1 MKRFFLTA
9 MIGLLT
15 LPTLAM
21 GDIITQWN
29 FNSNPPDSNT
39 STGTLTPSTG
49 SGSIGLIGGTS
60 ATFAGGILT
69 PSASTD
75 PAPAA
80 DNSAWNTSTYAV
92 TAPNM
97 SAGIEGFVDTTGYT
111 NITVRW
117 DQRHSNTSSRFVAF
131 FYTTDGGTTWAQA
144 TNPMLTAGTVNGT
157 LNPNDDSI
165 EGDYFR
171 GGSGDRFHNLRT
183 VDLSTISLAGD
194 NPNFGFR
201 VVAAYGPSASAYT
214 GTTGT
219 FNAGGTWRFDMF
231 TIEGTAIPEPAAASL
246 LGLLS
251 LALVGYR
258 RRG

>member
-1 MKRFFLTA
+1 MKRLFLTA

-29 FNSNPPDSNT
+29 FNSNPPDGNT

-49 SGSIGLIGGTS
+49 AGSIGLFGGTT

-80 DNSAWNTSTYAV
+80 DNSAWNV
-92 TAPNM
+92 TTFAPTAANM
-97 SAGIEGFVDTTGYT
+97 SRGIEGFVSTSGYT
-111 NITVRW
+111 NIKVRW
-117 DQRHSNTSSRFVAF
+117 DQRHSNSSSRFVAF
-131 FYTTDGGTTWAQA
+131 FYTLDGGANWTQA
-144 TNPMLTAGTVNGT
+144 TNSMLTAGTVNGT
-157 LNPNDDSI
+157 LNPSDDSVN
-165 EGDYFR
+165 GDYFE

-183 VDLSTISLAGD
+183 VDLSSIGGAG
-194 NPNFGFR
+194 NNFGFGFR
-201 VVAAYGPSASAYT
+201 VLAAYGPTASSYT
-214 GTTGT
+214 GTNGAFAAT
-219 FNAGGTWRFDMF
+219 GTWRFDMF
-231 TIEGTAIPEPAAASL
+231 TVEGTAIPEPTAASL